1 MMKSLRTLALAIFVT
16 PLLLQAQVA
25 VNPQVGLNWTKL
37 TDAPAGSDYKAD
49 VGFMIGSDFRF
60 GDRLYLQPGVFYI
73 STATAINTGDSIQ
86 LNDDLVLS
94 FLKLKALVG
103 YNLIDGDGFR
113 LRLNAGPTY
122 GVLMSAKTKDGKIP
136 VDKDNF
142 TTGSFNLD
150 AGLGADISI
159 LTLETGISYGLS
171 KAYKDQGGFSSD
183 SRYFTFYVTMG
194 VAFGGARK

>member
-1 MMKSLRTLALAIFVT
+1 MKSLRLMAIAIFVA

-25 VNPQVGLNWTKL
+25 INPQLGVNWTKL
-37 TDAPAGSDYKAD
+37 TDAPAGADYTAD

-60 GDRLYLQPGVFYI
+60 GDRLYIQPGVYYI
-73 STATAINTGDSIQ
+73 STATAISAGDSIR
-86 LNDDLVLS
+86 LDDDLILG

-122 GVLMSAKTKDGKIP
+122 GILMSAKTKDGNLP

-142 TTGSFNLD
+142 SKGSFNLD

-171 KAYKDQGGFSSD
+171 KAYKDQDGFSSD
-183 SRYFTFYVTMG
+183 SKYFTFYLTAGLV
-194 VAFGGARK
+194 FGGAHK